1 MLFRICGLIL
11 LSAMAWAQTNSTSN
25 SPHQPAT
32 STASSSTH
40 AKAQSP
46 IASKSGFQAAAKST
60 SNPAVI
66 TIQGLCNK
74 PHAENKTTKAE
85 AAPCET
91 TISRSEFEAVVNAI
105 QPEMP
110 ESARKQF
117 ASRYAMGMVLAH
129 DAHEQGLDRG
139 PAFDEMMKLMR
150 IQVMAQELA
159 KNLRKEA
166 GQISDADVKAYYD
179 KNSDKY
185 QEADFERIYIP
196 KTKQAAPKAD
206 QKPADAEKE
215 RADSESEMKAK
226 ADALHASAVAG
237 GDFSKLQSDAFA
249 TAGMKVASPST
260 KLTKVRAAYFP
271 PDQRSIFA
279 LKPGAVSDVI
289 PSQSGFFIYKLDSK
303 TAVPIDQASQ
313 EIRSSLENERF
324 QQKMEAV
331 QKSVQLSYDENYFKA
346 APPVAG
352 AMPNRPAAPANIHMA
367 NQK

>member
-1 MLFRICGLIL
+1 MLFRICGLML
-11 LSAMAWAQTNSTSN
+11 LPAVAWAQTSGSA
-25 SPHQPAT
+25 SAPHKSAT
-32 STASSSTH
+32 ATASSSTH
-40 AKAQSP
+40 AKTQSS
-46 IASKSGFQAAAKST
+46 ATSKSGSENAKST
-60 SNPAVI
+60 SNPTVI

-74 PHAENKTTKAE
+74 SRAEDKTAKTPAT
-85 AAPCET
+85 CET
-91 TISRSEFEAVVNAI
+91 TISRAEFEAVVNAI

-117 ASRYAMGMVLAH
+117 ASRYAMGIVLAH

-196 KTKQAAPKAD
+196 KTKQSAPNAD
-206 QKPADAEKE
+206 QKPADAEKA
-215 RADSESEMKAK
+215 RAASESEMKAK

-237 GDFSKLQSDAFA
+237 GDFSKLQSDAFDA
-249 TAGMKVASPST
+249 AGMKVESPST
-260 KLTKVRAAYFP
+260 KLTHVRAANFP

-303 TAVPIDQASQ
+303 TAVPLDQASK
-313 EIRSSLENERF
+313 EIRSALENERY

-331 QKSVQLSYDENYFKA
+331 QKSVQLSYDENYFRA
-346 APPVAG
+346 SPPVAQ
-352 AMPNRPAAPANIHMA
+352 AIPSRPVAPTNIHMA
-367 NQK
+367 NPK

>member
-1 MLFRICGLIL
+1 MLFRICGLML
-11 LSAMAWAQTNSTSN
+11 LSAMAWAQTDNSVN
-25 SPHQPAT
+25 PPHKSAV
-32 STASSSTH
+32 STANSSTH

-46 IASKSGFQAAAKST
+46 TASKSGSEAAKST
-60 SNPAVI
+60 SDPAVI

-74 PHAENKTTKAE
+74 PRAENKTAKTA

-105 QPEMP
+105 QPGMP
-110 ESARKQF
+110 EAARKQF
-117 ASRYAMGMVLAH
+117 ANRYAMGVVLAH

-166 GQISDADVKAYYD
+166 AQVSDADVKAYYD

-196 KTKQAAPKAD
+196 KTKQATPKAD
-206 QKPADAEKE
+206 EKPADVEKE
-215 RADSESEMKAK
+215 RAASESEMKAK

-237 GDFSKLQSDAFA
+237 GDFSKLQSDAFE
-249 TAGMKVASPST
+249 TAGMKVESPST
-260 KLTKVRAAYFP
+260 KLTNVRAANFP

-303 TAVPIDQASQ
+303 TAVPIDQARQ
-313 EIRSSLENERF
+313 EIISALENQRF
-324 QQKMEAV
+324 QEKMETV

-346 APPVAG
+346 SPPVAQT
-352 AMPNRPAAPANIHMA
+352 MPNRPAAPANVSMA
-367 NQK
+367 KPK

>member
-1 MLFRICGLIL
+1 MLFRICGLMV
-11 LSAMAWAQTNSTSN
+11 LSAMAWAQTNSSAT
-25 SPHQPAT
+25 PAHKS
-32 STASSSTH
+32 STAPASSSTH
-40 AKAQSP
+40 AKTQSSTT
-46 IASKSGFQAAAKST
+46 SKSVSESAKSS

-74 PHAENKTTKAE
+74 PRAESKA
-85 AAPCET
+85 AKAPATCET

-117 ASRYAMGMVLAH
+117 ASRYAMGIVLAH

-139 PAFDEMMKLMR
+139 PAFDEMMRVMR

-159 KNLRKEA
+159 KSLRKEA
-166 GQISDADVKAYYD
+166 AQVSDADVKAYYD

-196 KTKQAAPKAD
+196 KTKQAAPKPD

-237 GDFSKLQSDAFA
+237 GDFSKLQSDAFE
-249 TAGMKVASPST
+249 TAGMKVESPST
-260 KLTKVRAAYFP
+260 KLTKVRAANFP
-271 PDQRSIFA
+271 PDQRSIFS
-279 LKPGAVSDVI
+279 LKPGTVSDVI

-303 TAVPIDQASQ
+303 TAVPLDQASQ
-313 EIRSSLENERF
+313 EIRSTLENERF
-324 QQKMEAV
+324 QQKMEALE
-331 QKSVQLSYDENYFKA
+331 KSVQLSYDDNYFKA
-346 APPVAG
+346 SPPAVG

>member
-74 PHAENKTTKAE
+74 PHAERTTKDP

-159 KNLRKEA
+159 KNLRK
-166 GQISDADVKAYYD
+166 
-179 KNSDKY
+179 
-185 QEADFERIYIP
+185 
-196 KTKQAAPKAD
+196 
-206 QKPADAEKE
+206 
-215 RADSESEMKAK
+215 
-226 ADALHASAVAG
+226 
-237 GDFSKLQSDAFA
+237 
-249 TAGMKVASPST
+249 
-260 KLTKVRAAYFP
+260 
-271 PDQRSIFA
+271 
-279 LKPGAVSDVI
+279 
-289 PSQSGFFIYKLDSK
+289 
-303 TAVPIDQASQ
+303 
-313 EIRSSLENERF
+313 
-324 QQKMEAV
+324 
-331 QKSVQLSYDENYFKA
+331 
-346 APPVAG
+346 
-352 AMPNRPAAPANIHMA
+352 
-367 NQK
+367 

>member
-1 MLFRICGLIL
+1 MLFRICGVML
-11 LSAMAWAQTNSTSN
+11 LSAMAWAQTSV
-25 SPHQPAT
+25 PAR
-32 STASSSTH
+32 AP
-40 AKAQSP
+40 Q
-46 IASKSGFQAAAKST
+46 KSAPNAAKSPSHSET
-60 SNPAVI
+60 HSPDTSESASSASNPAVV

-74 PHAENKTTKAE
+74 PRVENKSAKAP
-85 AAPCET
+85 ATCET

-105 QPEMP
+105 QPGMP

-117 ASRYAMGMVLAH
+117 ATRYAMGMVLAH

-139 PAFDEMMKLMR
+139 PAFDEVMKLMR

-166 GQISDADVKAYYD
+166 AQISDADVKAYYD
-179 KNSDKY
+179 TNSDKY

-196 KTKQAAPKAD
+196 KTKQTAPKAD

-215 RADSESEMKAK
+215 RAQFESDMKAK

-237 GDFSKLQSDAFA
+237 GDFTKLQSDAFEA
-249 TAGMKVASPST
+249 AEMKVESPST
-260 KLTKVRAAYFP
+260 KLTKVRAANFP

-303 TAVPIDQASQ
+303 TAVPLDEASK
-313 EIRSSLENERF
+313 EIRSTLESERF
-324 QQKMEAV
+324 QQKMEAL
-331 QKSVQLSYDENYFKA
+331 QKSVQLSYDENYFKTS
-346 APPVAG
+346 PPVVG
-352 AMPNRPAAPANIHMA
+352 AMPTRPASPVSVHMA
-367 NQK
+367 NHK

>member
-1 MLFRICGLIL
+1 
-11 LSAMAWAQTNSTSN
+11 
-25 SPHQPAT
+25 
-32 STASSSTH
+32 
-40 AKAQSP
+40 
-46 IASKSGFQAAAKST
+46 
-60 SNPAVI
+60 NPAVI

-185 QEADFERIYIP
+185 QEAAKRCLRDGWNEGCVSLH
-196 KTKQAAPKAD
+196 QAHQGAGSLFSS
-206 QKPADAEKE
+206 
-215 RADSESEMKAK
+215 RS
-226 ADALHASAVAG
+226 ALH
-237 GDFSKLQSDAFA
+237 F
-249 TAGMKVASPST
+249 
-260 KLTKVRAAYFP
+260 RA
-271 PDQRSIFA
+271 
-279 LKPGAVSDVI
+279 
-289 PSQSGFFIYKLDSK
+289 
-303 TAVPIDQASQ
+303 
-313 EIRSSLENERF
+313 
-324 QQKMEAV
+324 EARCR
-331 QKSVQLSYDENYFKA
+331 L
-346 APPVAG
+346 
-352 AMPNRPAAPANIHMA
+352 
-367 NQK
+367 